1 MSSGPAE
8 PRARETPLSV
18 PFHARR
24 HPLTKVLGAVLAL
37 TLVAAGCEDDGEDAQ
52 QVSAEGDAGE
62 GDAAGREGWPEKLV
76 FAAVPAEE
84 SSALQQ
90 SYDPIIEV
98 LESELGLD
106 IEFFQATDYAGVI
119 EGQIA
124 GNVDLAQYGPFS
136 YVIAKTNGADIE
148 PAGAMV
154 DEEGAEPGYQSY
166 AVVPAGSDIA
176 SLEDFAGKTVCFV
189 DPSSTSGFLYPS
201 AGLIE
206 AGVDPD
212 SDVQPVF
219 AGGHDASA
227 LSVASGDCEA
237 GFAFDIMVDQVLI
250 ESGQLEPGALEV
262 VWKSEV
268 IAGSPLAVSQDLP
281 ESLVSEINRV
291 IVEQANVDH
300 LTDVGIC
307 EGECKLTDEEVWGY
321 AEVDDSFYDGVRA
334 VCETT
339 KADACQAS

>member
-1 MSSGPAE
+1 MPG
-8 PRARETPLSV
+8 

-24 HPLTKVLGAVLAL
+24 HSLTKVLSAVLTLA
-37 TLVAAGCEDDGEDAQ
+37 LVAGACEDDEGDGEDAQ
-52 QVSAEGDAGE
+52 PVAVDGGSPEAGQPEGDAS
-62 GDAAGREGWPEKLV
+62 GREGWPEELV

-84 SSALQQ
+84 SSALEE
-90 SYDPIIEV
+90 SYDPIIEL

-154 DEEGAEPGYQSY
+154 DEKGGEPGYQSY
-166 AVVPAGSDIA
+166 GIVPAGSGIT
-176 SLEDFAGKTVCFV
+176 SLEDYAGKTVCFV

-206 AGVDPD
+206 AGVDPE
-212 SDVQPVF
+212 SGLQPLF

-237 GFAFDIMVDQVLI
+237 GFAFDAMVDQVLVD
-250 ESGQLEPGALEV
+250 SGQLEPGALEV
-262 VWKSEV
+262 VWRSEV
-268 IAGSPLAVSQDLP
+268 IAGSPLAVSQALP
-281 ESLVSEINRV
+281 ESLVSEINRL
-291 IVEQANVDH
+291 IVEEANVDH
-300 LTDVGIC
+300 LTEVGLC
-307 EGECKLTDEEVWGY
+307 EADCRLTDEEVWGY
-321 AEVDDSFYDGVRA
+321 AEVDDTFYDGVRA

-339 KADACQAS
+339 KADACQAG